1 MSEKASLKI
10 NGETF
15 DFPVVQGTEQEK
27 AINISSLRAATGGII
42 TIDPGF
48 KNTGSCQ
55 SGITFLDGE
64 KGVLRYRGYSIEELA
79 EKADFL
85 EVAFLL
91 IFGELPTLEELNKFH
106 EDIKESSI
114 VDDDIRK
121 ILDAFPKAA
130 HPMGILSSLTSALT
144 AFNPSKDQI
153 NNINYERSKQA
164 LYDNIVKVLGKIPVL
179 VTWTY
184 RK

>member
-15 DFPVVQGTEQEK
+15 DFPFVQGTEQEK
-27 AINISSLRAATGGII
+27 AINISTLRAATGGII

-144 AFNPSKDQI
+144 AFNPSI
-153 NNINYERSKQA
+153 EWSSA
-164 LYDNIVKVLGKIPVL
+164 
-179 VTWTY
+179 TCSS
-184 RK
+184 

>member
-15 DFPVVQGTEQEK
+15 DFPIIQGAEQEK
-27 AINISSLRAATGGII
+27 AINISTLRAATGGII

-153 NNINYERSKQA
+153 NNINYE
-164 LYDNIVKVLGKIPVL
+164 
-179 VTWTY
+179 
-184 RK
+184 

>member
-1 MSEKASLKI
+1 MSKKASLEI
-10 NGETF
+10 NGESF
-15 DFPVVQGTEQEK
+15 DLPVIQGTEQEQ
-27 AINISSLRAATGGII
+27 AINISNLRAATGGLI

-55 SGITFLDGE
+55 SAITFLDGE
-64 KGVLRYRGYSIEELA
+64 KGILRYRGYSIEELA

-91 IFGELPTLEELNKFH
+91 IFGELPSADELDKLH
-106 EDIKESSI
+106 EDIKENSI

-121 ILDAFPKAA
+121 ILDAFPKSA

-144 AFNPSKDQI
+144 AFNPSNDQI
-153 NNINYERSKQA
+153 NNINYERSKKA

-179 VTWTY
+179 VTW
-184 RK
+184 